1 MTPEDTAEDTTDDRT
16 PFGRTELP
24 DTAPDTKAL
33 DVRVEEEDAGW
44 VVVSYIDGERT
55 RFGDP
60 HPDREQAEF
69 YAKHMFASSDR
80 WTDAAEKDRPRPE
93 TYPGDGDPSVP

>member
-1 MTPEDTAEDTTDDRT
+1 MTTDRT
-16 PFGRTELP
+16 PTGNTTGEPFGRTELP

-44 VVVSYIDGERT
+44 VVVADVDGERT

-69 YAKHMFASSDR
+69 HAKHMFAGSDR
-80 WTDAAEKDRPRPE
+80 WTDAAETDRPRPE

>member
-1 MTPEDTAEDTTDDRT
+1 MTTENTTGNT
-16 PFGRTELP
+16 TGEPFGRTELP
-24 DTAPDTKAL
+24 DTAPATKAL

-44 VVVSYIDGERT
+44 VVVSDVDGERKQ
-55 RFGDP
+55 FGDA